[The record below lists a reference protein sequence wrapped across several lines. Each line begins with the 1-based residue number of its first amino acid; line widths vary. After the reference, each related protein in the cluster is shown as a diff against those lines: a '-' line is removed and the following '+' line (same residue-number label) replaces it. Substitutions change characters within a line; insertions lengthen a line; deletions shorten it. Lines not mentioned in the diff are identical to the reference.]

1 MRSIIDM
8 PLPLQRL
15 TAVQW
20 DIDWGGQSAGADAGG
35 GDQLVISAFPRFVAE
50 LGLRFERD
58 ALGHWRA
65 LRARLQGRQNALRV
79 RMIDPV
85 TMAGLH
91 PAIHTDLT
99 AWLSGMY
106 DEPRPQVPC
115 RIAALAGAV
124 TLAID
129 ETFAAA
135 PVPVGAHLSYQD
147 WPFLVLGRSGAGAST
162 VLEVSML
169 RRAIPVNGQI
179 DLIPR
184 GVFTMSDPTQAAV
197 GYGRQQRMTA
207 SLTLTEW
214 ITRP

>member
-15 TAVQW
+15 TSVQW
-20 DIDWGGQSAGADAGG
+20 DIDWGGQSAGADMGG
-35 GDQLVISAFPRFVAE
+35 GDQLVMSAFPRFVAE

-65 LRARLQGRQNALRV
+65 LRAQLQGRQNALRV

-85 TMAGLH
+85 TMAYLQPG
-91 PAIHTDLT
+91 IHTDLS
-99 AWLSGMY
+99 AWLDGMY

-115 RIAALAGAV
+115 RIAASAGAV

-129 ETFAAA
+129 ETFIAA
-135 PVPVGAHLSYQD
+135 PVQVGAHLSYQD
-147 WPFLVLGRSGAGAST
+147 WPFLVLGRSGEGSTT
-162 VLEVSML
+162 VLQVTML

-184 GVFTMSDPTQAAV
+184 GVFTMADPSQGVV
-197 GYGRQQRMTA
+197 GYARQQRMST

>member
-1 MRSIIDM
+1 MRAIIDM

-20 DIDWGGQSAGADAGG
+20 DIDWGGQSAGADTGG

-50 LGLRFERD
+50 LGLRFERE

-85 TMAGLH
+85 TMAGQH
-91 PAIHTDLT
+91 PSIHTDLT
-99 AWLSGMY
+99 AWLQGMY

-115 RIAALAGAV
+115 VVAASAGS
-124 TLAID
+124 TSLAID

-135 PVPVGAHLSYQD
+135 PVQVGSHLSYQD
-147 WPFLVLGRSGAGAST
+147 WPFLVLGRSGVGAST
-162 VLEVSML
+162 VLEVAMQ
-169 RRAIPVNGQI
+169 RRAIPPGGLI

-184 GVFTMSDPTQAAV
+184 GVFLMSDPTQGAV
-197 GYGRQQRMTA
+197 GYGRQQRMVS
-207 SLTLTEW
+207 SLTLAEW
-214 ITRP
+214 ITRT